1 MKVERTHVG
10 WGFWFWWVL
19 ASTVGHDVSSAAG
32 MKELRAVFGDAG
44 PTKGWA
50 VGLALGLVMTGAAV
64 GVMQWVVLRREVSGA
79 GWWVLASTVGYT
91 VGIAAAA
98 MHGILLVHWLELP
111 WRWVVSIVG
120 GAGGGAVTGAAV
132 GVMQWLVL
140 RRQLRRAGWWV
151 LASIVGWAMGQA
163 AHGAIGLPAAGAVSG
178 AITGI
183 ALVRLLRQPIAEA

>member
-32 MKELRAVFGDAG
+32 MKVLRAVFGDAG

-50 VGLALGLVMTGAAV
+50 VGLALGLVMTAAAV
-64 GVMQWVVLRREVSGA
+64 GVMQWLVLRRAVSGA

-91 VGIAAAA
+91 VGVAAAA
-98 MHGILLVHWLELP
+98 VLGILLVHWLEP
-111 WRWVVSIVG
+111 PRPWVVSIVG
-120 GAGGGAVTGAAV
+120 GAVGEAMKGAAV

-140 RRQLRRAGWWV
+140 RRAVSGAGWWV
-151 LASIVGWAMGQA
+151 PASIVGWAMGQA
-163 AHGAIGLPAAGAVSG
+163 AHGAIGLPAVGAVSG